1 LLILNA
7 KKTIDKIYKRN
18 NILLKA
24 KFGFYVFFVFCSISL
39 NDFSHQ
45 SKISLKL
52 TKSKY
57 FVKTVDVIDNI

>member
-24 KFGFYVFFVFCSISL
+24 KFGFYVFFVFCSTSYL

-45 SKISLKL
+45 SKISIKL

-57 FVKTVDVIDNI
+57 FVKTIDVLE